1 MGPRPFFACE
11 LILIKKMPQIIFSS
25 RIKSLPF
32 PSFVVDFKDK
42 HNISWSYL
50 FDTIHNK
57 YGINKNIIRLFSNN
71 NKIVDYKDIHNIAKK
86 YNLKIIEDAAQSICS
101 SYKGKKSGYYSNAC
115 AFSFNPMKV
124 LNSYGEAGVI
134 TTNNKKIFNKL
145 SKNMNK
151 LKYL

>member
-1 MGPRPFFACE
+1 
-11 LILIKKMPQIIFSS
+11 MPQIIFSS

-71 NKIVDYKDIHNIAKK
+71 NKIVDYKDIHNIAPLDITNFIMI
-86 YNLKIIEDAAQSICS
+86 YPMINQNS
-101 SYKGKKSGYYSNAC
+101 SDHWI
-115 AFSFNPMKV
+115 SFD
-124 LNSYGEAGVI
+124 
-134 TTNNKKIFNKL
+134 IFPRHNE
-145 SKNMNK
+145 K
-151 LKYL
+151 LK